1 LKKII
6 YILFLLITDSAYSQ
20 QTLYYEAILRSNV
33 GTDTMWDGNTMR
45 IYGITPMLSAPVVLP
60 SRTIYCNEGD
70 SVVINARSISQGE
83 HHTIHLHGLDVDTR
97 NDGDPSTSFW
107 LEHMQDTTYSFKA
120 KNAGTY
126 IYHCHVG
133 DVVHVQMGM
142 YGLIVVR
149 AASGVNTAWTGG
161 PAFNKDYKWLMS
173 EVDEEW
179 HDSIPVHDDSLD
191 QIILPPYLPN
201 YFLING
207 LAQQELNSDSVKIT
221 GQVNESIYLR
231 LSNIGF
237 FNNRVI
243 FPSSLN
249 ATVIDSDGRP
259 LPNSIITDTVVVM
272 PGERYGVMLTP
283 SVEFTGTISM
293 EYINMNTDSIWQ
305 TEYPP
310 VVISGFFGMEE
321 SQLQNT
327 ISVYP
332 NPADEIITIE
342 SEHKMTGLKVLD
354 MTGKIVLS
362 EPLNGHRAFLS
373 LDGKIANGN
382 YIIAIKTEKGTIT
395 KPLILKK

>member
-1 LKKII
+1 
-6 YILFLLITDSAYSQ
+6 
-20 QTLYYEAILRSNV
+20 
-33 GTDTMWDGNTMR
+33 
-45 IYGITPMLSAPVVLP
+45 MLSAPVVLP

-142 YGLIVVR
+142 YGLIVVK
-149 AASGVNTAWTGG
+149 AAGGANTAWTGG
-161 PAFNKDYKWLMS
+161 PVYSKDYKWLMS
-173 EVDEEW
+173 EIDKQW

-191 QIILPPYLPN
+191 QIMLPPYLPD

-207 LAQQELNSDSVKIT
+207 KAQQELNDDSIKIT
-221 GQVNESIYLR
+221 GQVNEPIYVR
-231 LSNIGF
+231 LANIGF

-243 FPSSLN
+243 FPASLN
-249 ATVIDSDGRP
+249 AVVIASDGRP
-259 LPNSIITDTVVVM
+259 LPNSVDTDTIVVM

-283 SVEFTGTISM
+283 SVQFTGTVAM
-293 EYINMNTDSIWQ
+293 EYLNMNTDSIWQ

-310 VVISGFFGMEE
+310 VVISGFYGVEEWEDENSVSVFPNPSAGEFTVKASEKVSEINVFDINGRKLENKQTKNGENTLVQCHYPVGIYIMEIKTDK
-321 SQLQNT
+321 NT
-327 ISVYP
+327 IYKK
-332 NPADEIITIE
+332 III
-342 SEHKMTGLKVLD
+342 D
-354 MTGKIVLS
+354 
-362 EPLNGHRAFLS
+362 
-373 LDGKIANGN
+373 
-382 YIIAIKTEKGTIT
+382 
-395 KPLILKK
+395 